1 MSTYFNIVN
10 LDKKEQASLVIHK
23 TKKEVDETIALWE
36 EKNSEKWYS
45 EDRNARFA
53 QLGHEFDPTG
63 YERQEDGSWTKELKK
78 FYQHHQKLIFGFIF
92 WEACA
97 DQWGHV
103 SSWFGD
109 RVIVIC
115 DGNGSKDLYE
125 QQDWYEIND
134 TYKQVQFHVS
144 YEEWMDA
151 QR

>member
-10 LDKKEQASLVIHK
+10 LDKKEQASLVIRK

-36 EKNSEKWYS
+36 EQNSEKWYS
-45 EDRNARFA
+45 EERQARFA
-53 QLGHEFDPTG
+53 QLDYEFDPAG
-63 YERQEDGSWTKELKK
+63 YKRQEDGSWEKEIKK
-78 FYQHHQKLIFGFIF
+78 FYQHHQKLVFGFIF

-109 RVIVIC
+109 RVIVTC
-115 DGNGSKDLYE
+115 DGCGSKDLYD
-125 QQDWYEIND
+125 QLDFHEID
-134 TYKQVQFHVS
+134 ETFKPVKFYVS
-144 YEEWMDA
+144 YEDWMDA